1 MCVASKIQNPKACAK
16 VFYIFCTKMKGNVK
30 VALLENVKNILLW
43 KYCQSKIEKFG
54 CIEIEAMNCVC
65 VRMYATLAVS
75 SKTDWR
81 LFSLKNKIKLALA
94 SLTYLLTY
102 LPIKYIFPHLHS
114 HHFCWKWISQ
124 WMVALIADDVFN
136 WPYLK
141 PLKFLPEKMDHF
153 ATGVV
158 YLFAIVIVYFSPE
171 MF

>member
-1 MCVASKIQNPKACAK
+1 MCSLQNPKP
-16 VFYIFCTKMKGNVK
+16 KGLCK
-30 VALLENVKNILLW
+30 SLLHFLHKNEGQ
-43 KYCQSKIEKFG
+43 CQSGIAWKRKKYLIMKILSIKNW
-54 CIEIEAMNCVC
+54 EIRVYRNRGDELC

-81 LFSLKNKIKLALA
+81 LFSLKNKIKLASA

-141 PLKFLPEKMDHF
+141 LLKFLPEKMDHF